1 VTTTRIAQLSLVGGH
16 RAIDLVNTVT
26 PRLPQ
31 AAGDDHLLT
40 PEDLLTWSRRTGLVD
55 DAEAAQVAAAWTAS
69 PAAGRRALA
78 AATEIREA
86 LHEVLSACLDDQRGP
101 AMAHDQLEH
110 LSLAWA
116 AVVPRARLVPAA
128 GGIGVARWAV
138 DSPPA
143 LLVADRIALAAID
156 LLSSMDVTRLARC
169 PVEAG
174 GCGMLFLDH
183 SKNRS
188 RRWCAMEDC
197 GSGAK
202 ARRLTERRR
211 DTRAATP

>member
-1 VTTTRIAQLSLVGGH
+1 MTRIDQLSLVGGH

-26 PRLPQ
+26 PRLPE
-31 AAGDDHLLT
+31 AAREEHLLT
-40 PEDLLTWSRRTGLVD
+40 PEDLLTWSRRTGLAD
-55 DAEAAQVAAAWTAS
+55 DTEAAQVAQAWTAS

-86 LHEVLSACLDDQRGP
+86 VHGVLSACLDDQRGP
-101 AMAHDQLEH
+101 ALAQDQLEH

-116 AVVPRARLVPAA
+116 AAIPRARLVPAA

-138 DSPPA
+138 NSPPA
-143 LLVADRIALAAID
+143 LLVADRIALDAID
-156 LLSSMDVTRLARC
+156 LLGSMDVTRLARC

-174 GCGMLFLDH
+174 GCGWLFLDH
-183 SKNRS
+183 SRNRS

-197 GSGAK
+197 GSGVKAK
-202 ARRLTERRR
+202 RLTERRR
-211 DTRAATP
+211 DTRASTP